1 MNHFIFN
8 GKIYQLTDPVIGPGS
23 RGLRYGD
30 GLFETMKMVN
40 GNILQQAD
48 HFERL
53 WQGLHVLQ
61 FEMPRLFTQGS
72 LITAIRSLA
81 RKNNHENM
89 ARIRLNIF
97 RGEGGLY
104 DAVNNTPNYIIET
117 WALAEENGRWNSN
130 GLVAGIFED
139 AKKSC
144 DMLSNIK
151 HNNYLLY
158 VLAALKSKQE
168 KWNDAIVLNQF
179 GRIADTTIANI
190 FFVKDEMVFTSALG
204 EGCVAG
210 TMRKAL
216 INHLEQN
223 NIALREMA
231 VTVKDILNADEVF
244 FTNSIYNIRW
254 VRQIGNTVYENDL
267 TQKIYASFIPTI
279 S

>member
-8 GKIYQLTDPVIGPGS
+8 GKIYQLTDPVIGPGN

-117 WALAEENGRWNSN
+117 WALAEENGQWNSN

-254 VRQIGNTVYENDL
+254 VRQIGNAVYENDL

>member
-1 MNHFIFN
+1 
-8 GKIYQLTDPVIGPGS
+8 
-23 RGLRYGD
+23 
-30 GLFETMKMVN
+30 MKMVN

-117 WALAEENGRWNSN
+117 WALAEENGQWNSN

-223 NIALREMA
+223 NIALKEMA
-231 VTVKDILNADEVF
+231 VTVEDILNADEVF

>member
-8 GKIYQLTDPVIGPGS
+8 GKIYQLTDPVIGPGN

-53 WQGLHVLQ
+53 WQGLRVLQ

-72 LITAIRSLA
+72 LITAIRSIA

-117 WALAEENGRWNSN
+117 WALAEENGQWNSN

-190 FFVKDEMVFTSALG
+190 FLVKDEMVFTSSLS

-223 NIALREMA
+223 NIALKEMA
-231 VTVKDILNADEVF
+231 VTVQDILNADEVF

>member
-8 GKIYQLTDPVIGPGS
+8 GKIYQLTDPVIGPGN

-53 WQGLHVLQ
+53 WQGLRALQ
-61 FEMPRLFTQGS
+61 FEIPRLFTQGS

-117 WALAEENGRWNSN
+117 WALAEENGQWNSN

-223 NIALREMA
+223 NIALKEMA
-231 VTVKDILNADEVF
+231 VTVEDILNADEVF

-254 VRQIGNTVYENDL
+254 VRQIGNAVYENDL

>member
-8 GKIYQLTDPVIGPGS
+8 GKIYQLTDPVIGPGN

-53 WQGLHVLQ
+53 WQGLRVLQ

-72 LITAIRSLA
+72 LITAIRSIA

-117 WALAEENGRWNSN
+117 WALAEENGQWNSN

-223 NIALREMA
+223 NIALKEMA
-231 VTVKDILNADEVF
+231 VTVQDILNADEVF

-254 VRQIGNTVYENDL
+254 VRQIDDTVYENDL
-267 TQKIYASFIPTI
+267 TQKIYASFISTI

>member
-8 GKIYQLTDPVIGPGS
+8 GKIYQLTDPVIGPGN

-117 WALAEENGRWNSN
+117 WTLAEENGRWNSN

-223 NIALREMA
+223 NIALKEMA
-231 VTVKDILNADEVF
+231 VTVEDILNADEVF